1 MPPVSSTIL
10 HPAAQSALVFA
21 GAGLGGLARHW
32 AVALVSRL
40 HTGEFPAGTITVNVS
55 GCFVMGLLM
64 GAWSRAPADGLRLLV
79 LTGVLGGYTTFSAF
93 GRDTVALAHSGAHA
107 QAAVY
112 AMASVLAS
120 LLATA
125 LGLWIAGLGR

>member
-1 MPPVSSTIL
+1 MPPVSSSII
-10 HPAAQSALVFA
+10 HPAAQSALVFL
-21 GAGLGGLARHW
+21 GAGLGGLTRHW
-32 AVALVSRL
+32 AIALISRL
-40 HTGEFPAGTITVNVS
+40 HTGDFPAGTIAVNIS

-93 GRDTVALAHSGAHA
+93 GRDTIALAQAGAYA
-107 QAAVY
+107 QAALY
-112 AMASVLAS
+112 ALASVLLC

-125 LGLWIAGLGR
+125 AGLWLAGLLR